1 MGSCTARGRL
11 RPSLRPSPR
20 PRLTPTSYTD
30 VVSDTDTVDTDLDTL
45 DTVESDTMAVD
56 SDTTA
61 MAMDSDSTAR
71 GLLML
76 SPRLRLILTTLV
88 DTDTPDISDTEDS
101 DMPDSE
107 GGYGGK
113 QESQSWVAEKIS
125 SCLPSLSKKQRI
137 IGFMSSLIFG
147 TICFGLA
154 VSFLPML
161 VINPRKFSLLF
172 SLGSL
177 FTISSFS
184 FLWGP
189 YNHLTHLFSKERLPF
204 TMVYFTT
211 LIGTLYFAMGLQS
224 AILTPI
230 AAILQVIALVWFVVS
245 YIPGG
250 QTGLKFFTK
259 LCSGFCRS
267 SVNKNLPV

>member
-1 MGSCTARGRL
+1 MSSLSEDLNSYLKRGSNGSSA
-11 RPSLRPSPR
+11 SLSSMTSKLSSFKLPT
-20 PRLTPTSYTD
+20 LKTPFGSSSAGTPEDEEPFLGVSTD
-30 VVSDTDTVDTDLDTL
+30 D
-45 DTVESDTMAVD
+45 
-56 SDTTA
+56 
-61 MAMDSDSTAR
+61 
-71 GLLML
+71 
-76 SPRLRLILTTLV
+76 
-88 DTDTPDISDTEDS
+88 
-101 DMPDSE
+101 
-107 GGYGGK
+107 GGFGGK
-113 QESQSWVAEKIS
+113 PESQSWLSKKIS
-125 SCLPSLSKKQRI
+125 ECLPSLSKKQRI
-137 IGFMSSLIFG
+137 IGFMSSLILG

>member
-1 MGSCTARGRL
+1 MHINSRSMSSLSEDLNSYLNRGNNGSST
-11 RPSLRPSPR
+11 SLSSMTSKLSAFKLPTLKSPFGGSSAS
-20 PRLTPTSYTD
+20 TPEDEEPFLGVSTD
-30 VVSDTDTVDTDLDTL
+30 D
-45 DTVESDTMAVD
+45 
-56 SDTTA
+56 
-61 MAMDSDSTAR
+61 
-71 GLLML
+71 GK
-76 SPRLRLILTTLV
+76 
-88 DTDTPDISDTEDS
+88 
-101 DMPDSE
+101 
-107 GGYGGK
+107 GGK
-113 QESQSWVAEKIS
+113 GESQGWLAKKMAE
-125 SCLPSLSKKQRI
+125 CLPSLTKKQRI
-137 IGFMSSLIFG
+137 IGFMSSLVLG
-147 TICFGLA
+147 AICFGLA
-154 VSFLPML
+154 ISFLPML

-177 FTISSFS
+177 FTMSSFS

-189 YNHLTHLFSKERLPF
+189 YNHMAHLFSKERLPF
-204 TMVYFTT
+204 TLVYFTT

-230 AAILQVIALVWFVVS
+230 AAIMQVIALVWFVVS

>member
-1 MGSCTARGRL
+1 MSSLSEDLNSYLKRGNNSGSST
-11 RPSLRPSPR
+11 SLSSVTSALSAFKLPT
-20 PRLTPTSYTD
+20 LKTPFGGSSASTPED
-30 VVSDTDTVDTDLDTL
+30 EEPFLGVSAD
-45 DTVESDTMAVD
+45 
-56 SDTTA
+56 
-61 MAMDSDSTAR
+61 
-71 GLLML
+71 
-76 SPRLRLILTTLV
+76 
-88 DTDTPDISDTEDS
+88 
-101 DMPDSE
+101 
-107 GGYGGK
+107 GGHAGK
-113 QESQSWVAEKIS
+113 TESQSWLAKKIS
-125 SCLPSLSKKQRI
+125 GCLPSLSKKQRI
-137 IGFMSSLIFG
+137 IGFMGSLILG

-154 VSFLPML
+154 ISFLPML

-189 YNHLTHLFSKERLPF
+189 YNHITHLFGKERLPF
-204 TMVYFTT
+204 TAVYFTT

-267 SVNKNLPV
+267 TVNQKLPV

>member
-1 MGSCTARGRL
+1 MGNKSNGSSS
-11 RPSLRPSPR
+11 SLSS
-20 PRLTPTSYTD
+20 LTSKLGSMKLPTLKTPFSSGNADDEEPFLGVSTD
-30 VVSDTDTVDTDLDTL
+30 
-45 DTVESDTMAVD
+45 A
-56 SDTTA
+56 
-61 MAMDSDSTAR
+61 
-71 GLLML
+71 G
-76 SPRLRLILTTLV
+76 
-88 DTDTPDISDTEDS
+88 ISVNNR
-101 DMPDSE
+101 
-107 GGYGGK
+107 K
-113 QESQSWVAEKIS
+113 ESQSWLAQKMDAY
-125 SCLPSLSKKQRI
+125 LPSLSKKQRI
-137 IGFMSSLIFG
+137 IGFMTSLVLG

-154 VSFLPML
+154 ISFLPML

-189 YNHLTHLFSKERLPF
+189 YNHITHLFSKERLPF
-204 TMVYFTT
+204 TLVYFTT

-230 AAILQVIALVWFVVS
+230 AAVLQVIALVWFVIS

>member
-1 MGSCTARGRL
+1 MSSLTDDLNSYLKRSSNASSNSLTSMTSKLSTFKLPTLKSPFGGSSA
-11 RPSLRPSPR
+11 S
-20 PRLTPTSYTD
+20 TPEDEEPFLGVSTD
-30 VVSDTDTVDTDLDTL
+30 
-45 DTVESDTMAVD
+45 
-56 SDTTA
+56 
-61 MAMDSDSTAR
+61 
-71 GLLML
+71 
-76 SPRLRLILTTLV
+76 
-88 DTDTPDISDTEDS
+88 
-101 DMPDSE
+101 E
-107 GGYGGK
+107 GYNSK
-113 QESQSWVAEKIS
+113 AESQSWIAKKLSE
-125 SCLPSLSKKQRI
+125 CLPSLSKKQRI
-137 IGFMSSLIFG
+137 IGFMTSLVLG

-154 VSFLPML
+154 ISFLPML

-189 YNHLTHLFSKERLPF
+189 YNHITHLFSKERLPF
-204 TMVYFTT
+204 TLVYFTT

-230 AAILQVIALVWFVVS
+230 AAVLQVIALVWFVIS